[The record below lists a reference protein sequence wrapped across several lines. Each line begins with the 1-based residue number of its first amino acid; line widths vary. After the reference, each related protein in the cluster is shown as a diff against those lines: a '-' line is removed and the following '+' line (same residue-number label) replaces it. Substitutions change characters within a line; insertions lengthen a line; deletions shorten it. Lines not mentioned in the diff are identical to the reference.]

1 MTAPATILFVLTGSI
16 ACYKACQV
24 ISRLRQDGHVVQVVA
39 SAAALRFVGEAT
51 LEGLSG
57 LPVATDLYEPD
68 RMMEHI
74 HLIRRADVVVLAPAT
89 ANTINKLAAGIGD
102 DLVSTLFLAHRFDK
116 PFLVAPAMN
125 TAMRMHP
132 VTRASLQTLQALGLT
147 VLDGDAGS
155 LACGETGEGRLVE
168 PDALHAAIE
177 QALSTRSAT
186 NAVSRGKV
194 LVTAGG
200 TREPIDAVRAITN
213 LSTGGTGTALA
224 RALSTAG
231 FDVTVLLAAGSV
243 HDTAGIA
250 RVERFGSFADL
261 DAALRSELADPD
273 YQAVIHAAAV
283 SDYSVADADATR
295 KQPSDAAEWTLQL
308 RRNPK
313 LVDGLRDMAANP
325 ALRVVAFK
333 LTAQADAAQ
342 IERAVQRLQARSGA
356 DWVVHNDLARM
367 VDGRHPFTVFGRD
380 GRQRTC
386 EGPAQLA
393 EVLVDILLET
403 GPG

>member
-1 MTAPATILFVLTGSI
+1 MTAPANILFVLTGSI

-24 ISRLRQDGHVVQVVA
+24 ISRLRKDGHSVQVAA

-57 LPVATDLYEPD
+57 LPVATDLYAPG
-68 RMMEHI
+68 RTMEHI

-155 LACGETGEGRLVE
+155 LACGETGEGRLIE
-168 PDALHAAIE
+168 PDALHATIE
-177 QALSTRSAT
+177 QALSTRSAA

-224 RALSTAG
+224 RALAATG
-231 FDVTVLLAAGSV
+231 FDVTLLLADGSTQ
-243 HDTAGIA
+243 DTTGIA
-250 RVERFGSFADL
+250 RIKRFGSFTDL
-261 DAALRSELADPD
+261 DAALRAELAAPD
-273 YQAVIHAAAV
+273 YRAVIHAAAV
-283 SDYSVADADATR
+283 SDYSVVDADTTR
-295 KQPSDAAEWTLQL
+295 KQPSDGAEWTLHL

-313 LVDGLRDMAANP
+313 LVDGLRGMAANP
-325 ALRVVAFK
+325 ALQVVAFK
-333 LTAQADAAQ
+333 LTAHADATQ
-342 IERAVQRLQARSGA
+342 VQQTVHRLLQRSGA
-356 DWVVHNDLARM
+356 DWVVHNDLAQMR
-367 VDGRHPFTVFGRD
+367 DGRHPFTLIGRD
-380 GRQRTC
+380 GRQVTC
-386 EGPAQLA
+386 EGPTQLSEA
-393 EVLVDILLET
+393 LIAVLDPERQA
-403 GPG
+403 